1 MNSLDLEAI
10 IDRYH
15 EASNATEQPRA
26 YLGCSQAGIRCERR
40 IWLTFRWAVQERFT
54 GRTLRMFRRGR
65 LEEEVVIEDLQAI
78 GCEIAHA
85 QQEVVL
91 TPHIKGHI
99 DGVIV
104 GGLPGFEHEKFVL
117 EIKTLSANAFREL
130 EKKGL
135 QSARPDHWAQVQ
147 LYMLG
152 SDIPQC
158 LYYAV
163 CKDDDRIYTE
173 IVRLDAERAKRLLE
187 KLERLVTE
195 KRLPPPIS
203 HDPTWWECK
212 GCPAYSFCHE
222 KAPLTARNCRTCE
235 HSVALPDGQWACLLG
250 AGEAEVLTEAEQRA
264 GCESHEFLWEVR

>member
-1 MNSLDLEAI
+1 MLDLERL
-10 IDRYH
+10 IDQYH
-15 EASNATEQPRA
+15 ERINADEQPRP
-26 YLGCSQAGIRCERR
+26 YLGCSIAGYRCERR
-40 IWLTFRWAVQERFT
+40 IWLTFRWAIQDRPS

-65 LEEEVVIEDLQAI
+65 LEEETAIEDLQAI

-85 QQEVVL
+85 QQAIFL
-91 TPHIKGHI
+91 TPHIAGHI

-104 GGLPGFEHEKFVL
+104 GGLPGFEREKFVL

-130 EKKGL
+130 KKKGL
-135 QSARPDHWAQVQ
+135 QNARPDHWAQVQ

-152 SDIPQC
+152 SQIPRC

-163 CKDDDRIYTE
+163 CKDDDHIYTE
-173 IVRLDAERAKRLLE
+173 IVKLDAERATRLLE
-187 KLERLVTE
+187 RLERLVTE

-203 HDPTWWECK
+203 NDPTWWECK

-222 KAPLTARNCRTCE
+222 KAPVTARNCRTCE
-235 HSVALPDGQWACLLG
+235 HSGVEAIAPWGCLKKG
-250 AGEAEVLTEAEQRA
+250 IVLLEEEQRA